1 MLKELKLLIM
11 KSRTKVRKMSKAFH
25 ILYCLKG
32 GKMNRVFLTAIFLF
46 IFTSFMS
53 LNAQW
58 AKTYGGS
65 DRDWAD
71 SIQQTSDG
79 GYIVLGSTNS
89 FGFAHGSALWIL
101 KLSSVGDVAWQK
113 IYGASSSSHQAHSIQ
128 QTMDGG
134 YIVVGKTR
142 TWGTSSDIWV
152 LKLSSEGDVEWQK
165 AYGGDADDSAYYVQQ
180 TMDGGYIVV
189 GNTNSFGD
197 GDDIWVLKL
206 SPVGDVEWQ
215 KTYGGDADDSA
226 YYVQQTM
233 DEGYI
238 VVGNTNSFGDGSI
251 DFWVL
256 RLSSTGDVEWQKTY
270 GGEVHSVQ
278 QTMDG
283 GYIVAGGI
291 NVLKLSSEGDI
302 EWQHSYGTVVASS
315 VQQTMDGGYI
325 VAGTGGGGGDLWVPC
340 DNSGILKLSFNGEIE
355 WQKAYGGGFD
365 DHASSIQQTS
375 DEGYIFAGNTAS
387 FGISRFDYNF
397 WILKLSSNGELGP
410 SCDLIKSIDAT
421 IADANIN
428 PEDTNIAPR
437 DTNITP
443 QETNISPQASNA
455 TVNNFCS
462 GKYILCIHFEDDD
475 EGTTDPSGGI
485 HEYEPGTEVTIT
497 ATPQD
502 RFYRWSGG
510 DVPEGQKEDNPITIT
525 MDSHKSIRPS
535 FRSSGGLGEL
545 LRGQCFIATAAY
557 GSPLHPYVKTLRD
570 FRDTYLLPN
579 KFGRSLVKLY
589 YKYSPF
595 VSNLITKYKVLKV
608 AARFNLLP
616 VIAFSYSMVH
626 FDPIITAV
634 MFVFIF
640 MLPIF
645 LILFFRRRLRR
656 MEAKDPNALAS
667 RRVKKTGE
675 RD

>member
-1 MLKELKLLIM
+1 
-11 KSRTKVRKMSKAFH
+11 MSKAFH
-25 ILYCLKG
+25 ILYGLKG
-32 GKMNRVFLTAIFLF
+32 GKVNRVFLTAIFLF
-46 IFTSFMS
+46 IFASFMS

-65 DRDWAD
+65 NHDWAD

-79 GYIVLGSTNS
+79 GYIVLGRTNS
-89 FGFAHGSALWIL
+89 FGFAHGPALWIL
-101 KLSSVGDVAWQK
+101 KLSSVGDVEWQK
-113 IYGASSSSHQAHSIQ
+113 IYGASSSDHWPHSIQ

-134 YIVVGKTR
+134 YIVAGETR
-142 TWGTSSDIWV
+142 TWGTSSNIWV
-152 LKLSSEGDVEWQK
+152 LKLSSEGDVEWQRT
-165 AYGGDADDSAYYVQQ
+165 YGGNEDDKASSIQQ
-180 TMDGGYIVV
+180 TMDGGYIVAGETRSWGV
-189 GNTNSFGD
+189 

-233 DEGYI
+233 DGAYI
-238 VVGNTNSFGDGSI
+238 VVGNTNSFGAGSI

-270 GGEVHSVQ
+270 GGSDSDEVHSVQ

-325 VAGTGGGGGDLWVPC
+325 VAGTGGGGGEGFVSYA
-340 DNSGILKLSFNGEIE
+340 NSGILKLSFNGEIE
-355 WQKAYGGGFD
+355 WQKAYGGGFE

-375 DEGYIFAGNTAS
+375 DEGYIFAGNTIS
-387 FGISRFDYNF
+387 FGISRLDYNF

-421 IADANIN
+421 ITDANIN
-428 PEDTNIAPR
+428 PEDTNIAPQ

-462 GKYILCIHFEDDD
+462 GKYILFIHFEDDD

-485 HEYEPGTEVTIT
+485 HEYEPGTEVTIK

-502 RFYRWSGG
+502 KFYRWWGG

-535 FRSSGGLGEL
+535 FWSSGGLGLGEL
-545 LRGQCFIATAAY
+545 LKGSCFIATAAY
-557 GSPLHPYVKTLRD
+557 GSPLHPHIDTLRD
-570 FRDTYLLPN
+570 FRDKYLMQGKL
-579 KFGRSLVKLY
+579 GRTLIHFY

-595 VSNLITKYKVLKV
+595 IADLIVKHKVLKIAV
-608 AARFNLLP
+608 RINLLP
-616 VIAFSYSMVH
+616 LVVFSYSMLH
-626 FDPIITAV
+626 LGPIITAV
-634 MFVFIF
+634 MLVFIF
-640 MLPIF
+640 GLPIF
-645 LILFFRRRLRR
+645 LVSFFRRKVSRVK
-656 MEAKDPNALAS
+656 AKDSKALAS
-667 RRVKKTGE
+667 QWCK
-675 RD
+675 

>member
-1 MLKELKLLIM
+1 
-11 KSRTKVRKMSKAFH
+11 
-25 ILYCLKG
+25 
-32 GKMNRVFLTAIFLF
+32 MNRVFLTAIFLF

-89 FGFAHGSALWIL
+89 FGFASGTALWIL
-101 KLSSVGDVAWQK
+101 KLSSVGDVEWQK
-113 IYGASSSSHQAHSIQ
+113 IYGASSSSHRPRSIQ

-134 YIVVGKTR
+134 YIVAGETR

-165 AYGGDADDSAYYVQQ
+165 AYGGNDVDEAHSIQQ
-180 TMDGGYIVV
+180 TYEGGYIVA
-189 GNTNSFGD
+189 GETRTWGA
-197 GDDIWVLKL
+197 GGDIWVLK
-206 SPVGDVEWQ
+206 
-215 KTYGGDADDSA
+215 
-226 YYVQQTM
+226 
-233 DEGYI
+233 
-238 VVGNTNSFGDGSI
+238 
-251 DFWVL
+251 
-256 RLSSTGDVEWQKTY
+256 LSSTGDVEWQKTY
-270 GGEVHSVQ
+270 GGSGEVHSVQ
-278 QTMDG
+278 QTRDG

-302 EWQHSYGTVVASS
+302 EWQHSYGTVSASS
-315 VQQTMDGGYI
+315 VKQTMDGGYI
-325 VAGTGGGGGDLWVPC
+325 VAGTGGGGGEGMVPYV
-340 DNSGILKLSFNGEIE
+340 NFGILKLSFNGEIE

-397 WILKLSSNGELGP
+397 WIFKFSSNGELGP
-410 SCDLIKSIDAT
+410 SCDLIKSIDTT

-428 PEDTNIAPR
+428 SEDTNIAPQ

-443 QETNISPQASNA
+443 QGTNIFPQASNA

-462 GKYILCIHFEDDD
+462 GKYILCIHFEDNN
-475 EGTTDPSGGI
+475 EGTTVPSGGI
-485 HEYEPGTEVTIT
+485 HEYEPGTEVTIK

-502 RFYRWSGG
+502 RFYRWWGG
-510 DVPEGQKEDNPITIT
+510 DVTEGQEEDNPITIT

-535 FRSSGGLGEL
+535 FRSTGGLGEL
-545 LRGQCFIATAAY
+545 LKGCFIATAAY
-557 GSPLHPYVKTLRD
+557 GSPLHPYVRILRD
-570 FRDTYLLPN
+570 FRDRYLMFN
-579 KFGRSLVKLY
+579 KFGRILINFY

-595 VSNLITKYKVLKV
+595 VGELIAKNKVLK
-608 AARFNLLP
+608 AAVRIHLLP
-616 VIAFSYSMVH
+616 LIAFSYLMLR
-626 FDPIITAV
+626 FGLIITAV
-634 MFVFIF
+634 ILVFIF
-640 MLPIF
+640 GLPIF
-645 LILFFRRRLRR
+645 LVSFFRRKVSRVK
-656 MEAKDPNALAS
+656 AKDSKALAS
-667 RRVKKTGE
+667 R
-675 RD
+675 D

>member
-1 MLKELKLLIM
+1 
-11 KSRTKVRKMSKAFH
+11 MSKAFH
-25 ILYCLKG
+25 ILYGLKG
-32 GKMNRVFLTAIFLF
+32 GKVNRVFLTAIFLF
-46 IFTSFMS
+46 IFASFMS

-65 DRDWAD
+65 DHDWAD

-79 GYIVLGSTNS
+79 GYIVLGRTNS
-89 FGFAHGSALWIL
+89 FGFAHGPALWIL
-101 KLSSVGDVAWQK
+101 KLSSVGDVEWQK
-113 IYGASSSSHQAHSIQ
+113 IYGASSSDHWPHSIQ

-134 YIVVGKTR
+134 YIVAGETR
-142 TWGTSSDIWV
+142 TWGTSSNIWV

-165 AYGGDADDSAYYVQQ
+165 
-180 TMDGGYIVV
+180 
-189 GNTNSFGD
+189 
-197 GDDIWVLKL
+197 
-206 SPVGDVEWQ
+206 
-215 KTYGGDADDSA
+215 TYGGSDS
-226 YYVQQTM
+226 
-233 DEGYI
+233 D
-238 VVGNTNSFGDGSI
+238 
-251 DFWVL
+251 
-256 RLSSTGDVEWQKTY
+256 
-270 GGEVHSVQ
+270 EVHSVQ

-325 VAGTGGGGGDLWVPC
+325 VAGTGGGGGELLVSYS
-340 DNSGILKLSFNGEIE
+340 NSGILKLSFNGEIE

-428 PEDTNIAPR
+428 SEDTNIAPQ

-475 EGTTDPSGGI
+475 EGTTVPSGGI
-485 HEYEPGTEVTIT
+485 HEYEPGTEVTIK

-502 RFYRWSGG
+502 KFYRWWGG
-510 DVPEGQKEDNPITIT
+510 DVPEGQEEDNPITIT

-535 FRSSGGLGEL
+535 FWSSGGLGLGEL
-545 LRGQCFIATAAY
+545 LKGSCFIATAAY
-557 GSPLHPYVKTLRD
+557 GSPIHPHIDTLRD
-570 FRDTYLLPN
+570 FRDKYLMQGKL
-579 KFGRSLVKLY
+579 GRTLIHFY

-595 VSNLITKYKVLKV
+595 IADLIVKHKVLKIAV
-608 AARFNLLP
+608 RINLLP
-616 VIAFSYSMVH
+616 LVAFSYSMLH
-626 FDPIITAV
+626 LGPIITAV
-634 MFVFIF
+634 MLVFIF
-640 MLPIF
+640 GLPIF
-645 LILFFRRRLRR
+645 LVSFFRRKVSRVK
-656 MEAKDPNALAS
+656 AKDSKALAS
-667 RRVKKTGE
+667 QWCK
-675 RD
+675 

>member
-1 MLKELKLLIM
+1 
-11 KSRTKVRKMSKAFH
+11 
-25 ILYCLKG
+25 
-32 GKMNRVFLTAIFLF
+32 MNRVFLTAIFLF

-89 FGFAHGSALWIL
+89 FGFAYGSALWIL
-101 KLSSVGDVAWQK
+101 KLSSVGDVEWQK
-113 IYGASSSSHQAHSIQ
+113 IYGASSSSHRPRSIQ

-134 YIVVGKTR
+134 YIVAGETR

-165 AYGGDADDSAYYVQQ
+165 KYGGNDS
-180 TMDGGYIVV
+180 
-189 GNTNSFGD
+189 
-197 GDDIWVLKL
+197 
-206 SPVGDVEWQ
+206 
-215 KTYGGDADDSA
+215 
-226 YYVQQTM
+226 
-233 DEGYI
+233 DEA
-238 VVGNTNSFGDGSI
+238 SSI
-251 DFWVL
+251 
-256 RLSSTGDVEWQKTY
+256 
-270 GGEVHSVQ
+270 Q

-302 EWQHSYGTVVASS
+302 EWQHSYGTVHASS
-315 VQQTMDGGYI
+315 VKQTMDGGYI
-325 VAGTGGGGGDLWVPC
+325 VAGTGGGGGWGMVSYA
-340 DNSGILKLSFNGEIE
+340 NFGILKLSFNGEIE
-355 WQKAYGGGFD
+355 WQKAYGGGFE

-375 DEGYIFAGNTAS
+375 DEGYIFAGTSTS

-397 WILKLSSNGELGP
+397 WIFKFSSNGELGP

-428 PEDTNIAPR
+428 SEDTNIAPQ

-443 QETNISPQASNA
+443 QGTNISPQASNA

-475 EGTTDPSGGI
+475 EGTTYPSGGI
-485 HEYEPGTEVTIT
+485 HEYEPGTEVTIK

-502 RFYRWSGG
+502 RFHRWLGG
-510 DVPEGQKEDNPITIT
+510 DVPEGQEEDNPITIT

-535 FRSSGGLGEL
+535 FWSYGGLGEL
-545 LRGQCFIATAAY
+545 LKGSCFIATAAY
-557 GSPLHPYVKTLRD
+557 GSPLHPYVETLRE
-570 FRDTYLLPN
+570 FRDSYLMPYKL
-579 KFGRSLVKLY
+579 GRALVDFY

-595 VSNLITKYKVLKV
+595 VGELIAKNKVLK
-608 AARFNLLP
+608 AAVRIHLLP
-616 VIAFSYSMVH
+616 LVAFSYSMLH
-626 FDPIITAV
+626 FGLLITAV
-634 MFVFIF
+634 MLVFIF
-640 MLPIF
+640 GLPIF
-645 LILFFRRRLRR
+645 FVSFFRRKVSRVK
-656 MEAKDPNALAS
+656 AKDSKAPAF
-667 RRVKKTGE
+667 RE
-675 RD
+675 

>member
-1 MLKELKLLIM
+1 
-11 KSRTKVRKMSKAFH
+11 MSKAFH

-32 GKMNRVFLTAIFLF
+32 GKVNRVFLTAIFLF

-65 DRDWAD
+65 DHDWAD

-79 GYIVLGSTNS
+79 GYIVLGRTNS
-89 FGFAHGSALWIL
+89 FGYLHGPALWIL
-101 KLSSVGDVAWQK
+101 KLSSVGDVEWQK
-113 IYGASSSSHQAHSIQ
+113 IYGASSSDHWPHSIQ

-134 YIVVGKTR
+134 YIVAGETR
-142 TWGTSSDIWV
+142 TWGTSSNIWV

-165 AYGGDADDSAYYVQQ
+165 AYGGNDNDEAHSIQQ
-180 TMDGGYIVV
+180 TYEGGYIVAGETRSWGV
-189 GNTNSFGD
+189 

-233 DEGYI
+233 DGAYI
-238 VVGNTNSFGDGSI
+238 VVGNTNSFGAGSI

-256 RLSSTGDVEWQKTY
+256 RLSSTGDVEWQKAY
-270 GGEVHSVQ
+270 GGSDSDEVHSGQ

-325 VAGTGGGGGDLWVPC
+325 VAGTGGGGGDLSVSYA
-340 DNSGILKLSFNGEIE
+340 NSGILKLSFNGEIE

-410 SCDLIKSIDAT
+410 SCDLIKSIDTT
-421 IADANIN
+421 ITDANIN
-428 PEDTNIAPR
+428 SEDTNIAPQ

-485 HEYEPGTEVTIT
+485 HEYEPGTEVTIK

-502 RFYRWSGG
+502 KFYRWWGG
-510 DVPEGQKEDNPITIT
+510 DVPEGQEEDNPITIT

-535 FRSSGGLGEL
+535 FWSSGGLGLGEL
-545 LRGQCFIATAAY
+545 LKGSCFIATAAY
-557 GSPLHPYVKTLRD
+557 GSPIHPHIDTLRD
-570 FRDTYLLPN
+570 FRDKYLMQGKL
-579 KFGRSLVKLY
+579 GRTLIHFY

-595 VSNLITKYKVLKV
+595 IADLIVKHKVLKIAV
-608 AARFNLLP
+608 RINLLP
-616 VIAFSYSMVH
+616 LVAFSYSMLH
-626 FDPIITAV
+626 LGPIITAV
-634 MFVFIF
+634 MLVFIF
-640 MLPIF
+640 GLPIF
-645 LILFFRRRLRR
+645 LVSFFRRKVSRVK
-656 MEAKDPNALAS
+656 AKDSKALAS
-667 RRVKKTGE
+667 QWCK
-675 RD
+675 

>member
-1 MLKELKLLIM
+1 M
-11 KSRTKVRKMSKAFH
+11 KRT
-25 ILYCLKG
+25 ILVS
-32 GKMNRVFLTAIFLF
+32 MFFL

-58 AKTYGGS
+58 AITYGGS

-71 SIQQTSDG
+71 SIQQNSDG

-101 KLSSVGDVAWQK
+101 KLSSVGDVEWQK
-113 IYGASSSSHQAHSIQ
+113 IYGASSSTHQAHSIQ

-134 YIVVGKTR
+134 YIVAGETR
-142 TWGTSSDIWV
+142 TWGTSSNIWV
-152 LKLSSEGDVEWQK
+152 LKLSSEGDFEWQK
-165 AYGGDADDSAYYVQQ
+165 TYGGNDTDGASSIQQ
-180 TMDGGYIVV
+180 TYEGGYIVA
-189 GNTNSFGD
+189 GETRSWGA
-197 GDDIWVLKL
+197 GSDIWVLKL
-206 SPVGDVEWQ
+206 SPAGDVEWQ

-233 DEGYI
+233 DGAYI
-238 VVGNTNSFGDGSI
+238 VVGNTNSFGAGSI

-256 RLSSTGDVEWQKTY
+256 KLSSTGDVEWQKTY
-270 GGEVHSVQ
+270 GGSDSDEVHSVQ

-302 EWQHSYGTVVASS
+302 EWQHSYGTVSASS
-315 VQQTMDGGYI
+315 VKQTMDGGYI
-325 VAGTGGGGGDLWVPC
+325 VTGTGGGGGEGMVSYA
-340 DNSGILKLSFNGEIE
+340 NFGILKLSFNGEIE

-375 DEGYIFAGNTAS
+375 DEGYIFAGNTTS

-397 WILKLSSNGELGP
+397 WIFKLSSNGELGP

-428 PEDTNIAPR
+428 SEDTNIAPQ

-485 HEYEPGTEVTIT
+485 HEYEPGTEVTIK

-502 RFYRWSGG
+502 RFHRWWGG
-510 DVPEGQKEDNPITIT
+510 DVPEGQEEDNPITIT

-535 FRSSGGLGEL
+535 FWSYGGLGEL
-545 LRGQCFIATAAY
+545 LKGSCFIATAAY
-557 GSPLHPYVKTLRD
+557 GSPLHPYVETLRE
-570 FRDTYLLPN
+570 FRDSYLMPCKL
-579 KFGRSLVKLY
+579 GRALVDFY
-589 YKYSPF
+589 YRHSPF
-595 VSNLITKYKVLKV
+595 VADFIAKHSALKV
-608 AARFNLLP
+608 AVRINLLP
-616 VIAFSYSMVH
+616 LVAFSYSMVH
-626 FDPIITAV
+626 LGLIITV
-634 MFVFIF
+634 VIPVFIF
-640 MLPIF
+640 ALPIF
-645 LILFFRRRLRR
+645 LISFFRRKLRR
-656 MEAKDPNALAS
+656 VEAKDPKA
-667 RRVKKTGE
+667 
-675 RD
+675 